1 MMKKGNQSRMRQ
13 HYVSGTVAS
22 LATVSVLLLS
32 SSVVP
37 SESGFTDSST
47 ANVSVSA
54 DKLAPPTS
62 IKVTNAR
69 VGETDVSW
77 TASASTYVTGYKIY
91 RSSVIAGPWVL
102 LGSTTGRTSVNY
114 VDKTSGA
121 KSYFYKIEAIY
132 NNWVTPAIS
141 FVAPPAVGRSFYDGF
156 EGTPGNLDNRR
167 TEDGSSN
174 WLVWS
179 GEMSTADSN
188 PRDLPGVPHDFAAYG
203 TPDANPSPGNGDVAV
218 VRTPVNDA
226 WVFATDFDGLERFI
240 LRGKDPN
247 NYIHVGGAGGVGTF
261 EIVEVRNGIE
271 TILATKHTVDSNK
284 NFRVEI
290 RGNTINAYVD
300 AVKGDPTS
308 GTLHLSV
315 NSSFQQTDPSAT
327 YFGIGFTRGGY
338 GINDFTFQAF

>member
-1 MMKKGNQSRMRQ
+1 MKKGNQSHIRQ
-13 HYVSGTVAS
+13 HYIASTVAS

-32 SSVVP
+32 SSVAP
-37 SESGFTDSST
+37 SESVFTSSST
-47 ANVSVSA
+47 AKVSVTA

-62 IKVTNAR
+62 IKLANVR

-102 LGSTTGRTSVNY
+102 LGSTTGRTSVKY

-121 KSYFYKIEAIY
+121 NSYFYKIEAIH
-132 NNWVTPAIS
+132 NNWVTPGIS

-156 EGTPGNLDNRR
+156 EGPAGNLDNRR
-167 TEDGSSN
+167 TEDGKSN

-188 PRDLPGVPHDFAAYG
+188 PRDLPGIPHDFAAYG
-203 TPDANPSPGNGDVAV
+203 TPNANPSPGNGDVAV

-240 LRGKDPN
+240 LRGKDPS
-247 NYIHVGGAGGVGTF
+247 NYIYVGGAGGVATF
-261 EIVEVRNGIE
+261 EIVEVKNGVK
-271 TILATKHTVDSNK
+271 TVLASKPTTGSDK

-290 RGNTINAYVD
+290 RGSTISAYID
-300 AVKGDPTS
+300 AVKSDATS
-308 GTLHLSV
+308 GTLHLSAT
-315 NSSFQQTDPSAT
+315 STFQQTDSTAT
-327 YFGIGFTRGGY
+327 YFGIGFSRGGY